1 MFNDLLYKTK
11 GFKYQITVKILFK
24 IYKSTEIELSQ
35 VYFNSIT
42 ETVTNHQLDFENASR
57 EISYNIERW
66 VNEGSGWIIENIHSQ
81 DINIST
87 FKSLSGSLYIKL
99 PAELKNLKR
108 ANQH

>member
-24 IYKSTEIELSQ
+24 IDKSTEIELSQ

-42 ETVTNHQLDFENASR
+42 ETVTNHQFDFENASR
-57 EISYNIERW
+57 EISCNIERW

-81 DINIST
+81 YINIS
-87 FKSLSGSLYIKL
+87 
-99 PAELKNLKR
+99 NL
-108 ANQH
+108 NHYQGVCILNFLLN